1 MGPTG
6 RYVGVTGTPVI
17 DTTNPNDPI
26 LYVVGAVHLVSLT
39 STTAYYLFAVDIV
52 SHSVQFTPIT
62 ATVNG
67 FAPGP
72 GGKCTS
78 TYPHSGTINFD
89 ANHVQRSALLL
100 LPVGGVNT
108 VYVAFAPY
116 PETNHNG
123 WMFGYTFNG
132 TSFYQAAVF
141 NSTPFGTGG
150 GFWGSG
156 TGPASDG
163 NYIFAT
169 TGNGT
174 LFDPNGPSG
183 IPLDI
188 GDSLVKLTPSLSVH
202 DYYAPYDAL
211 NYSQGTGLCTND
223 EDFGSGGVLLIPAT
237 FTYGGL
243 PVVVNADKQS
253 NLYFSYQGNL
263 GKFVSG
269 TVCGSGAN
277 NIQCITTPAPP
288 SNDKVQGYWSS
299 PAYWFDGTHSWLYYS
314 ATMNGSA
321 LFCSGTTLCQNGF
334 GPPMV
339 SPEAINAYQLQP
351 SGGLGPISSATPSAS
366 TSTLFCDYSPTPSVS
381 SNGTT
386 KPESGIVWAIEQNQN
401 VDNQSHPTDCFG
413 SHPMGNPGALHA
425 FSASNV
431 ATELY
436 SSRTVRTVIQSAQGF
451 VTPTVFNGQVYV
463 GANSEVEVFGLCKNG
478 QNGQCLN

>member
-1 MGPTG
+1 
-6 RYVGVTGTPVI
+6 
-17 DTTNPNDPI
+17 
-26 LYVVGAVHLVSLT
+26 
-39 STTAYYLFAVDIV
+39 
-52 SHSVQFTPIT
+52 
-62 ATVNG
+62 
-67 FAPGP
+67 
-72 GGKCTS
+72 
-78 TYPHSGTINFD
+78 
-89 ANHVQRSALLL
+89 
-100 LPVGGVNT
+100 
-108 VYVAFAPY
+108 
-116 PETNHNG
+116 
-123 WMFGYTFNG
+123 MFGYTFNG
-132 TSFYQAAVF
+132 TSFYQTAVF

-174 LFDPNGPSG
+174 LFDPNSPSG

-237 FTYGGL
+237 FLYGGL

-321 LFCSGTTLCQNGF
+321 LFCSLTMKCQNGF

-339 SPEAINAYQLQP
+339 RPEAINAYQLQP
-351 SGGLGPISSATPSAS
+351 SGGLGPIPSATPSAS
-366 TSTLFCDYSPTPSVS
+366 TSTLFCDFSPTPSVS
-381 SNGTT
+381 SNGTNMP
-386 KPESGIVWAIEQNQN
+386 KSGIVWAIEPSQNK
-401 VDNQSHPTDCFG
+401 DNQQGNNQPDCASG
-413 SHPMGNPGALHA
+413 MNKMNLVPNAALHA
-425 FSASNV
+425 FSATNL

-436 SSRTVRTVIQSAQGF
+436 TSRNVQATINEAQGF

-463 GANSEVEVFGLCKNG
+463 GADSQVEVFGLCITQPKGCEN
-478 QNGQCLN
+478 